1 MYYVGS
7 LSSAERY
14 LDAWENRKNWFDNLF
29 WNEQTN
35 LYTDWL
41 LDEQRHSSDYYA
53 STIVPLYMYSL
64 DDTLNITTRSKSIVN
79 KLRSIGV
86 FEYPGG
92 LPTSLNESGQ
102 QWDFPNAWAPLQWF
116 LVKSFEGSDDKDLK
130 DISTSTLN
138 KWLQSTYEAWI
149 KYNNSMFEKVRLYSE
164 RPYTIGTHYTCPN
177 TDQLGQEIVSIMV
190 Y

>member
-138 KWLQSTYEAWI
+138 KWLESTYEAWI
-149 KYNNSMFEKVRLYSE
+149 KYNNSMFGKVRLYSE
-164 RPYTIGTHYTCPN
+164 RAYTIGTYY